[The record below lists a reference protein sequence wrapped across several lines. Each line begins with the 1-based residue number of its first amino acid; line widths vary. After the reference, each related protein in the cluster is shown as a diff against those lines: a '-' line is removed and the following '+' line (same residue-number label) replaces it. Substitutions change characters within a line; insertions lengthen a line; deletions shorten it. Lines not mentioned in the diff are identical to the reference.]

1 MKDKLWNYM
10 PSESAI
16 KYYKSVWGQSWQM
29 DERFIGIDPAKVNV
43 AQSSQTLS
51 SEGSLIINGF
61 AG

>member
-1 MKDKLWNYM
+1 M

-16 KYYKSVWGQSWQM
+16 KYYKSVWGHCWEM

-51 SEGSLIINGF
+51 SEGSLIIINGF